1 MTSSFFLAERVLLM
15 ETEGNETEAKEKIDD
30 ALVLVEAIDDASEIS
45 GEDLPELVSDAIDG
59 LLGRMEDSEI
69 QS

>member
-1 MTSSFFLAERVLLM
+1 MTSSFLLAERVLLM

-45 GEDLPELVSDAIDG
+45 GEDLPELISDAIDG